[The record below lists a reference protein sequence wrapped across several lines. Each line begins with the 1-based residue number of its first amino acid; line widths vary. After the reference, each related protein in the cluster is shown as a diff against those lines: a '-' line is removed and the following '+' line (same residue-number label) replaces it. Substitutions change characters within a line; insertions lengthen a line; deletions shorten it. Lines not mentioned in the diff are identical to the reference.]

1 MCLSHFSGRC
11 GGIRQTSHL
20 NNRAANNVEVAI
32 YIGPESD
39 LCLPLSITISSML
52 LSLDW
57 LLAVA
62 DVVTGVEESIDN

>member
-11 GGIRQTSHL
+11 GSIRQTSNL

-32 YIGPESD
+32 YIGPEYD
-39 LCLPLSITISSML
+39 LCLPLSITISEML
-52 LSLDW
+52 LRLDW